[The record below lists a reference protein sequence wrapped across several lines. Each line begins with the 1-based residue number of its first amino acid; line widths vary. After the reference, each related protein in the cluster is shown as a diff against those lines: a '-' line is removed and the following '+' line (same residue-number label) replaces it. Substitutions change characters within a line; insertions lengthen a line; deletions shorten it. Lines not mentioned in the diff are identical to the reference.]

1 MCFWS
6 PKTKLSSQA
15 TYVRGNQLGNGTLTN
30 GFLRWTQKRA
40 KIDSFPPS
48 GSTSTFEINPLVL
61 TMLQQEKMSNCLKMC
76 DITSNKIK
84 NNVQQ
89 VLHLSITSTQ
99 FSKN

>member
-1 MCFWS
+1 
-6 PKTKLSSQA
+6 
-15 TYVRGNQLGNGTLTN
+15 
-30 GFLRWTQKRA
+30 
-40 KIDSFPPS
+40 
-48 GSTSTFEINPLVL
+48 
-61 TMLQQEKMSNCLKMC
+61 MLQQEKMSNCLKMC